1 MQKKNLHRHKVSK
14 FIIGF
19 APHHRALKLK
29 KKCKFCLNVA
39 KSNVL
44 FWSVTKQCKRP
55 PQLFETNYD
64 IVYNILFVP
73 FFPFL
78 KHYASKNYFV
88 ALLKTKIGAHFID
101 INLRQKKKK
110 KIIFLFSWIWI
121 DVMIFFVCIVFLL
134 TEQNE
139 KCKNKVFLHHTI
151 YVELCIFILHNSTI
165 AHNSPRT

>member
-1 MQKKNLHRHKVSK
+1 MDGFYKKE
-14 FIIGF
+14 F
-19 APHHRALKLK
+19 AFYKGILDWCK
-29 KKCKFCLNVA
+29 KKICTDIRFQSSLLDLHHITGLLNSKNSANFVSMLP
-39 KSNVL
+39 KVTF
-44 FWSVTKQCKRP
+44 FWSVTKQCERP

-110 KIIFLFSWIWI
+110 KLYFFFLES
-121 DVMIFFVCIVFLL
+121 
-134 TEQNE
+134 E
-139 KCKNKVFLHHTI
+139 
-151 YVELCIFILHNSTI
+151 
-165 AHNSPRT
+165 

>member
-1 MQKKNLHRHKVSK
+1 MAFTKRNLHFTKE
-14 FIIGF
+14 FQTD
-19 APHHRALKLK
+19 AK
-29 KKCKFCLNVA
+29 KKICTDIRFQSSLLDLHHITGLLNSKKMCKFCLNVA
-39 KSNVL
+39 KNNV

-110 KIIFLFSWIWI
+110 NYISFFLNLNRCH
-121 DVMIFFVCIVFLL
+121 DFL
-134 TEQNE
+134 
-139 KCKNKVFLHHTI
+139 CLH
-151 YVELCIFILHNSTI
+151 CIFIDR
-165 AHNSPRT
+165 AKRKMQK

>member
-1 MQKKNLHRHKVSK
+1 MDGFYKKE
-14 FIIGF
+14 F
-19 APHHRALKLK
+19 AFYKGILDWCK
-29 KKCKFCLNVA
+29 KKICTDIRFQSSLLDLHHITGLLNSKKMCKFCLNVA
-39 KSNVL
+39 KNNV

-134 TEQNE
+134 TRAKRKMQ
-139 KCKNKVFLHHTI
+139 K
-151 YVELCIFILHNSTI
+151 
-165 AHNSPRT
+165 

>member
-1 MQKKNLHRHKVSK
+1 MAFTKRNLHFTKEFQTDAKKKNLHRHKVSK

-19 APHHRALKLK
+19 APHHRALKFEK
-29 KKCKFCLNVA
+29 WCKFCLNVA
-39 KSNVL
+39 KSNAFFGVL
-44 FWSVTKQCKRP
+44 LNSASD
-55 PQLFETNYD
+55 PQLFETNQKND

-110 KIIFLFSWIWI
+110 KIIFLFS
-121 DVMIFFVCIVFLL
+121 
-134 TEQNE
+134 
-139 KCKNKVFLHHTI
+139 
-151 YVELCIFILHNSTI
+151 
-165 AHNSPRT
+165 

>member
-19 APHHRALKLK
+19 APHHSALKFE
-29 KKCKFCLNVA
+29 KKCANFVSMLPKVTF
-39 KSNVL
+39 
-44 FWSVTKQCKRP
+44 FWSVTKQYEWPSAFRNK
-55 PQLFETNYD
+55 LEKL
-64 IVYNILFVP
+64 YNIRFVP

-78 KHYASKNYFV
+78 KRYASKNYFV
-88 ALLKTKIGAHFID
+88 ALLKTKIGVHFID